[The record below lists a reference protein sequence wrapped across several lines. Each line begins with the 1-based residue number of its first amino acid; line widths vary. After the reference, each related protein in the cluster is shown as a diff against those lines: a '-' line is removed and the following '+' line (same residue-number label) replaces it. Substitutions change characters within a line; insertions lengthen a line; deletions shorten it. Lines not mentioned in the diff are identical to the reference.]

1 MKTPEIIDSFPTF
14 RYSRRKKLQH
24 FLEPHNRFETAPST
38 GKVKN
43 KGMCKNFQR
52 RAKAMEDKK
61 NKGTQETAAASAP
74 EKQEQELSP
83 TWAQDNI
90 QDLEDFIE
98 SQGIYLRQ

>member
-1 MKTPEIIDSFPTF
+1 
-14 RYSRRKKLQH
+14 
-24 FLEPHNRFETAPST
+24 
-38 GKVKN
+38 
-43 KGMCKNFQR
+43 
-52 RAKAMEDKK
+52 MEDKK
-61 NKGTQETAAASAP
+61 NKGTQETVAASAP

>member
-1 MKTPEIIDSFPTF
+1 
-14 RYSRRKKLQH
+14 
-24 FLEPHNRFETAPST
+24 
-38 GKVKN
+38 
-43 KGMCKNFQR
+43 
-52 RAKAMEDKK
+52 MEDKK
-61 NKGTQETAAASAP
+61 NKGTQETASASAP